1 MYDRPPNAVQ
11 NVLEFRQ
18 SVYPGILCQWFSP
31 VRNRNINY
39 VCTCGGSDFALAY
52 AAYTGCP
59 SVKWDKAFALLISCI
74 ALHCARLLTRNK
86 IPLDPSRT
94 FSYKACSLFATT
106 IPKVCF
112 TYFRYSL
119 QEQQN
124 FNLYGIGSSM
134 IQPI

>member
-86 IPLDPSRT
+86 IPSGPSRT
-94 FSYKACSLFATT
+94 RLVPYFLRPSLR
-106 IPKVCF
+106 F

-134 IQPI
+134 MQPI